1 MDMPGP
7 INEAEAEQDAAD
19 AAREK
24 SRDSLFLSAIVVF
37 DGTVTPQTVRVRNLS
52 AGGMM
57 IDVGAARQ
65 KGVGVSVVLQ
75 NIGEI
80 RGRVIWSTE
89 KRLGIAFEHEI
100 DPHLARRKPVA
111 AKLPGCKLPYVAS
124 RRPGLAIR

>member
-1 MDMPGP
+1 MEMPGP
-7 INEAEAEQDAAD
+7 IAKAEPEQDGAA

-24 SRDSLFLSAIVVF
+24 SRDSMFLSAIVLF
-37 DGTVTPQTVRVRNLS
+37 DGTATSQTVRVRNLS

-57 IDVGAARQ
+57 IDVGAARN
-65 KGVGVSVVLQ
+65 KGLGVTIVLQ

-80 RGRVIWSTE
+80 RGSVIWSTG
-89 KRLGIAFEHEI
+89 KRMGIAFEQEI

-111 AKLPGCKLPYVAS
+111 AKVPGCKLAYTTS

>member
-7 INEAEAEQDAAD
+7 INEAEAEQDTAD

-37 DGTVTPQTVRVRNLS
+37 DGTATLQTVRVRNLS

-65 KGVGVSVVLQ
+65 KGLGVSVVLQ

-111 AKLPGCKLPYVAS
+111 AEVPGCKLPYVAS